1 VVVCTEAL
9 KILVSFGA
17 IGVEKRGI
25 AAGFSYLLEEMSS
38 KPILWRI
45 LLIPAI
51 LYTVQN
57 NIVLLAIEYL
67 DTGTYSILR
76 QLKIPITAILW
87 VLFMKARLSRT
98 KWISLVVLMV
108 GVMMVQTSSYEN
120 SVHISNTYSILT
132 GLFCVIASCL
142 TSGESLVCLV
152 FFFILACSPVALNT
166 VSMLKL
172 LPRSLLGFAAVY
184 FEKIIKSSEHASN
197 LWTINFMLASISTVL
212 AILACLSNQWT
223 EVLELGFF
231 HGYDW
236 IVILLVV
243 LGACDGLV
251 VALVVKYTDNIAKS
265 FAASLAIVV
274 TCLAALYSGDFVLTQ
289 QFFFGGFAV
298 VGASFI
304 YAIG

>member
-1 VVVCTEAL
+1 MKIDPTRHQYSLFARLVSLAALVIVTAALQVTSRISRTQDTRCILTTVVVCTEAL

-25 AAGFSYLLEEMSS
+25 AAGFLYLLEEISS
-38 KPILWRI
+38 KRILWRK

-120 SVHISNTYSILT
+120 SVHISNSNSILT
-132 GLFCVIASCL
+132 GLFCVMASCL

-152 FFFILACSPVALNT
+152 FWPVLQ
-166 VSMLKL
+166 L
-172 LPRSLLGFAAVY
+172 L
-184 FEKIIKSSEHASN
+184 
-197 LWTINFMLASISTVL
+197 
-212 AILACLSNQWT
+212 
-223 EVLELGFF
+223 
-231 HGYDW
+231 
-236 IVILLVV
+236 
-243 LGACDGLV
+243 
-251 VALVVKYTDNIAKS
+251 
-265 FAASLAIVV
+265 
-274 TCLAALYSGDFVLTQ
+274 
-289 QFFFGGFAV
+289 
-298 VGASFI
+298 
-304 YAIG
+304 